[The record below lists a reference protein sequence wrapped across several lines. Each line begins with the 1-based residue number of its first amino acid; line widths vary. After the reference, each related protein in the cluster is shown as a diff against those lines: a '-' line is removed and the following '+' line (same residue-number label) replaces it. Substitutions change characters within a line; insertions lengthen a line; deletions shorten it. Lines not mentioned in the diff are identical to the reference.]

1 MLDRQIAVLR
11 ACEAESSMLMATDA
25 DLVDADILSQCGG
38 ELVAGAS
45 AIEGAH
51 AGAWRQLGS
60 RSMNGVIG
68 DASTASAAK
77 GFRLLEA
84 SAEAVAGALMEP
96 RF

>member
-1 MLDRQIAVLR
+1 
-11 ACEAESSMLMATDA
+11 MLMATDA
-25 DLVDADILSQCGG
+25 DPVDADILSQCRG

-45 AIEGAH
+45 AIEGAN
-51 AGAWRQLGS
+51 AGAWRWRQLGS
-60 RSMNGVIG
+60 RSMNGVMG

-96 RF
+96 RV